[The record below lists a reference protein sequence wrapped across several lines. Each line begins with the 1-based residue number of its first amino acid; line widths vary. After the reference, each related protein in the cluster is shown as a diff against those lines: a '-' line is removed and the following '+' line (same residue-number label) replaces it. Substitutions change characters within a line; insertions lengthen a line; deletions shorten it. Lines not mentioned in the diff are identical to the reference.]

1 MNVEQWLS
9 NNYILHAYELD
20 CADLSIANLQE
31 LAGVVEAEI
40 VRKQEEQKRQES
52 AKIEAEKEE
61 LKALRA
67 RIEEIES
74 GQNPPQPRIR
84 R

>member
-1 MNVEQWLS
+1 MSLDKWLS
-9 NNYILHAYELD
+9 NNYTYNLD
-20 CADLSIANLQE
+20 CADLSIAKLQE

-40 VRKQEEQKRQES
+40 VRKQEEKKRQES

-67 RIEEIES
+67 RIAKIES
-74 GQNPPQPRIR
+74 RLNPPE
-84 R
+84 